1 MQISEK
7 HKQFNQN
14 RVLYLINITKAKI
27 EKQESIKNE
36 LFILREICNYLK
48 QMHDDSIET
57 ITLLD
62 EVIPEFSYY
71 QEKYKEVR
79 KEKRLQKIRLQKQY
93 EYKKTWR
100 EKSLVYQIFHQKMNP
115 KQIDFMQM
123 TNEKII
129 EGIEKLKGKQ
139 K

>member
-1 MQISEK
+1 MEISERQR
-7 HKQFNQN
+7 QFN
-14 RVLYLINITKAKI
+14 RDKVKSIIAKAKD
-27 EKQESIKNE
+27 KMNNQESIKNE
-36 LFILREICNYLK
+36 LFLLRETCDYLK
-48 QMHDDSIET
+48 QMHNDSIET

-115 KQIDFMQM
+115 KQIDFMQ
-123 TNEKII
+123 K
-129 EGIEKLKGKQ
+129 
-139 K
+139 